1 MLVIEKQGINSDHI
15 LEINVKDIA
24 NIQWFCVVMR
34 GEEMKAGKKKEE
46 KLNWVYGYDII
57 LISCLD

>member
-34 GEEMKAGKKKEE
+34 GEEMKAEKKKKKNSIECM
-46 KLNWVYGYDII
+46 DM
-57 LISCLD
+57 ISY